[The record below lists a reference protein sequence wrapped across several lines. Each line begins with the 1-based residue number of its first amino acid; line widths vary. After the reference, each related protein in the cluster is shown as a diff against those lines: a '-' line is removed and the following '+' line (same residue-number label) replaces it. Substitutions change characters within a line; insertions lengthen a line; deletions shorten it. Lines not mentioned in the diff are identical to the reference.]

1 MAKDEDPV
9 ESIDQETKEKDTSAE
24 DIPSEDEHKPAETP
38 PESDATPH
46 GGRLKH
52 LARRYWRKKKL
63 TIPLTILLLLAVIL
77 AVPFTRYKVLALF
90 IQKQFSVTVLDSQTG
105 NPVSGADVSLAGR
118 TAQTDGEGKA
128 TLHEVPVG
136 NGELAVAK
144 SYYKDYAATVLVS
157 LSDSQNIAEVRLEA
171 TGRQV
176 PLSVTDRITGQ
187 ALANVTVSVLD
198 TTAKTDDKGRAT
210 IVLPP
215 DQPTQKVTLKLDGY
229 NHASGSIQVTT
240 GKDDE
245 NKFALTPA
253 GRIYFLSKQTGTID
267 VISTNL
273 DGTDRKV
280 VLKGTG
286 REEDSGTIMLA
297 SRDWKYLALKS
308 RREGEKAKVYLIETA
323 NGKQTV
329 MDEGDAD
336 FQLIGWYNHDFVYS
350 VTRNKEVWE
359 SKRLAL
365 KSYNAG
371 AKALTVMQENT
382 ASGNEFDFAGQT
394 LEGFYIVSDGLVYTT
409 GWAGNSAMFA
419 GKQTNIIHA
428 KIGTTERTILKSFP
442 ANVIGNLSAR
452 LYAPDEVY
460 FAGYDFRSND
470 YSFYEYEDGKI
481 KGADVDPNTFFS
493 KQYPTYLLSPSGKA
507 MFWAEPRDGKN
518 TLLIGDSHGKS
529 GKITASASELTPYGW
544 FTDDYLLASK
554 DGSELYIM
562 SKQKGA
568 KPIKMSDYHKPT
580 YDSSG
585 YGYGYGGF

>member
-1 MAKDEDPV
+1 MAKDKEPV
-9 ESIDQETKEKDTSAE
+9 AGTDQETSETDAHTE
-24 DIPSEDEHKPAETP
+24 DISFEDEDTPVETS
-38 PESDATPH
+38 PESDSTPH
-46 GGRLKH
+46 GGRLKY

-63 TIPLTILLLLAVIL
+63 TMPLTILLLLAVVL

-118 TAQTDGEGKA
+118 TAQTDAEGKA
-128 TLHEVPVG
+128 TLQEVPVG
-136 NGELAVAK
+136 NSELAVTK

-157 LSDSQNIAEVRLEA
+157 LPDSQNSTEVRLEA

-198 TTAKTDDKGRAT
+198 TTAKTDDKGLAT

-215 DQPTQKVTLKLDGY
+215 NEPTQKVTLKLDGY
-229 NHASGSIQVTT
+229 NDASGNIQVTT
-240 GKDDE
+240 GKNDK
-245 NKFALTPA
+245 NKFVLTPA

-267 VISTNL
+267 VVSTNL
-273 DGTDRKV
+273 DGTGRKV

-286 REEDSGTIMLA
+286 REEDAGTIMLA

-308 RREGEKAKVYLIETA
+308 RREGDTAKVYLIETA

-336 FQLIGWYNHDFVYS
+336 FQLIGWHDHDFVYS
-350 VTRNKEVWE
+350 VARNKKAWE

-365 KSYNAG
+365 KSYNAE
-371 AKALTVMQENT
+371 AKTLTVMHENT
-382 ASGNEFDFAGQT
+382 ASGSEFNFAGQT

-409 GWAGNSAMFA
+409 GWAGNTAMFA

-428 KIGTTERTILKSFP
+428 KIGTTDRTILKSFP
-442 ANVIGNLSAR
+442 ANGISNLSSR
-452 LYAPDEVY
+452 LYSPDEVY
-460 FAGYDFRSND
+460 FAGYDYSAND
-470 YSFYEYEDGKI
+470 YSFYEYEDGKV
-481 KGADVDPNTFFS
+481 KDADIDTSTFFN
-493 KQYPTYLLSPSGKA
+493 KQYPTYLLSPSGNA

-518 TLLIGDSHGKS
+518 TLLVGDSHGKN

-544 FTDDYLLASK
+544 FTDEYLLTSK
-554 DGSELYIM
+554 DSSELYVM
-562 SKQKGA
+562 SRQKGA
-568 KPIKMSDYHKPT
+568 TPIKISDYHKPT